1 MKKLVKFMSPFAPDQ
16 SGACGVLYEFG
27 GLTVICDAGGC
38 AGNICG
44 FDEPRWFTYRSAVFS
59 AGLRD
64 MDAILGR
71 DDRLI
76 AKLTKAQE
84 QLHTEFT
91 AIIGTPVPAVIATD
105 YRALSRMAEKK
116 TGVPCITVDCT
127 GTHYYDAGEK
137 KAWTELFRRFAVED
151 FGAESGRVGILGA
164 TPLETSMSGSEKI
177 VSDCYRMGIEKPI
190 VYGMGFGL
198 DYVREASRA
207 EKNLVISL
215 SALPAAEYLRERF
228 GTPFEVGFPFLPEDI
243 KERARSLKDRK
254 VLIIH
259 SQLIANTLRDE
270 IGDDSAVTAA
280 SWFGV
285 DERYSRSGDVHLADE
300 DALAELISSGG
311 FDTVI
316 SDGAVGRLLHSVGFG
331 GELIE
336 LPHFAVSGQLWESGE
351 AP

>member
-1 MKKLVKFMSPFAPDQ
+1 MEMTENSICLRRRNTQQINDIFLGNNTVFCLCKFHYKFRIPYS
-16 SGACGVLYEFG
+16 V
-27 GLTVICDAGGC
+27 
-38 AGNICG
+38 NICL
-44 FDEPRWFTYRSAVFS
+44 TYIFIVF
-59 AGLRD
+59 L
-64 MDAILGR
+64 ILS
-71 DDRLI
+71 I
-76 AKLTKAQE
+76 
-84 QLHTEFT
+84 
-91 AIIGTPVPAVIATD
+91 
-105 YRALSRMAEKK
+105 
-116 TGVPCITVDCT
+116 
-127 GTHYYDAGEK
+127 
-137 KAWTELFRRFAVED
+137 
-151 FGAESGRVGILGA
+151 
-164 TPLETSMSGSEKI
+164 
-177 VSDCYRMGIEKPI
+177 
-190 VYGMGFGL
+190 
-198 DYVREASRA
+198 
-207 EKNLVISL
+207 N
-215 SALPAAEYLRERF
+215 
-228 GTPFEVGFPFLPEDI
+228 FLPEDI
-243 KERARSLKDRK
+243 KERARSLKARK